1 MTCPT
6 ISLLALNAYDQPWC
20 ADFIRKL
27 EQPGEGAFKGVREV
41 QLAARF
47 LFITPNGFVKVGQD
61 SVSCHSGGYES
72 RKATVSSANSVR
84 EYTGQATADG
94 ENRYRRAHR
103 TRAKSLRSTTWEHR
117 AEVAEINRKK
127 ARALLQQHL
136 ESSKE
141 LLQDRVGED
150 YSYPDRVADMA
161 TDAIL
166 AYLDK
171 AIWGDEE
178 EP

>member
-41 QLAARF
+41 QLAACNLWR
-47 LFITPNGFVKVGQD
+47 L
-61 SVSCHSGGYES
+61 HSGGYES
-72 RKATVSSANSVR
+72 RKATVSSANGVR

-103 TRAKSLRSTTWEHR
+103 TRAKSLRSTMWEHR

-127 ARALLQQHL
+127 TRALLQQHL